1 MTLQEK
7 IKFHR
12 YWKATFKP
20 LFIIFALGVT
30 LRIVMMV
37 NSGRDEDMSLISIF
51 LGYIISIVGAL
62 GLALLVA
69 WMGIQKERE

>member
-1 MTLQEK
+1 MTPQEK
-7 IKFHR
+7 TQFHK
-12 YWKATFKP
+12 YWKAIFKP

-30 LRIVMMV
+30 LRIVMMI
-37 NSGRDEDMSLISIF
+37 NSARDEDMSLMSIF
-51 LGYIISIVGAL
+51 LGYTISTLGAL